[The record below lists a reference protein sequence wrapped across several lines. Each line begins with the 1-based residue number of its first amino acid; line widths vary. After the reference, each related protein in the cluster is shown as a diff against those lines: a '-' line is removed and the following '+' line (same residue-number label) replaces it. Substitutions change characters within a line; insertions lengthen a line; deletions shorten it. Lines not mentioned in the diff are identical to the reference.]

1 MNNDYSNNHELA
13 HVGVLGMKW
22 GRRNG
27 ELYRKN
33 TMTSAKRQRDLDN
46 KELSGLEKKK
56 RQSKIDAKKIEILKK
71 RVSAVKSEKLS
82 QQEHSAII
90 RSRTKKATLAVAALF
105 LLGDMPFVV
114 GHNAKVLGKIYLS
127 QRKYNK
133 YGGFDPKKVVNSHFV
148 ENSSNFVN
156 LGKSMLLGGG

>member
-1 MNNDYSNNHELA
+1 MNNELK

-22 GRRNG
+22 GRRRG

-33 TMTSAKRQRDLDN
+33 TMTSAKRQRELDN

-56 RQSKIDAKKIEILKK
+56 HPSKIDAQKIEILKE
-71 RVSAVKSEKLS
+71 RVKSVKSEKLS
-82 QQEHSAII
+82 KQEADAIL
-90 RSRTKKATLAVAALF
+90 RSRVKKASLAVVALF

-114 GHNAKVLGKIYLS
+114 GHNAKVLGKIYLN
-127 QRKYNK
+127 QRRYNK

-148 ENSSNFVN
+148 ENASHFTDT
-156 LGKSMLLGGG
+156 GKAIILGGS